1 MVRLNGLTKAAKL
14 ASGRSQRCSFC
25 ILRKERKC
33 NAEVIRVCRDSFV
46 EGYKKGAHFES
57 DRNKAYVEMFS
68 NSFGTDLSKRLKKME
83 EESKELIQAIL
94 EYESG
99 LNGIEAVK
107 DEMSDVL
114 AVITHVSGL
123 LNTNTRNLFLQA
135 VDKIEKRKEDP
146 NYKRNRPHVEYKRKE
161 V

>member
-14 ASGRSQRCSFC
+14 ASGRSQKCNTCILYKERRCS
-25 ILRKERKC
+25 
-33 NAEVIRVCRDSFV
+33 AEIIRVCHDSFV
-46 EGYKKGAHFES
+46 EGFKKGAHFSIKKE
-57 DRNKAYVEMFS
+57 KEAVLMF
-68 NSFGTDLSKRLKKME
+68 NQDYGTDINKRLSKLA
-83 EESKELIQAIL
+83 EESGELIEAIV
-94 EYESG
+94 EYKSG
-99 LNGIEAVK
+99 LDGIEAVK

-146 NYKRNRPHVEYKRKE
+146 NYKRNHPHVEYKRKE